1 MNDLLKN
8 EPASFA
14 QEVWDTLSKTEMED
28 HIEELPK
35 SGNRPVIQYLPWHKA
50 WMLLK
55 RKFPASVYHHSPDL
69 HHLTETV
76 EVEVVVTIWDNE
88 HKEQIQSSAR
98 LAVMDNRFGAILS
111 PTARDVN
118 DARQRCLVKAL
129 AFAGLGL
136 NLWSG
141 SSLPVGKLDDPI
153 NSKQVK
159 IINGLLEKTKLNL
172 DLFLEW
178 LGVDAVEYIPH
189 EAYAKA
195 KAMLESK
202 LS

>member
-14 QEVWDTLSKTEMED
+14 QEVWDTLSKLDVAD
-28 HIEELPK
+28 HVQELPK
-35 SGNRPVIQYLPWHKA
+35 TGKRPAIQYLPWHSA
-50 WMLLK
+50 WYLLK
-55 RKFPASVYHHSPDL
+55 RNFPASTYHHEPDL
-69 HHLTETV
+69 HHLAESV
-76 EVEVVVTIWDNE
+76 EVEVKLFISGIGTEVVT
-88 HKEQIQSSAR
+88 SSAR
-98 LAVMDNRFGAILS
+98 LPVMDSRFNAILS
-111 PTARDVN
+111 PDARAIN
-118 DARQRCLVKAL
+118 DSRQRCLVKAC

-136 NLWSG
+136 NLWTDSAM
-141 SSLPVGKLDDPI
+141 PVGKLADPI

-159 IINGLLEKTKLNL
+159 IIDGLIERAGLDI

-195 KAMLESK
+195 KVMLESK